1 MNPFDYSLCN
11 QTVTLY
17 RRENG
22 QVIRKVIFNAY
33 FSGQIAVPTES
44 FGKSKEKKFL
54 LIIPGNREIRT
65 GDRIYAGTGPKEV
78 EWQNFVP
85 ALEPALFEASF
96 AKPCFWEG
104 RICHWEAG
112 NRKETL

>member
-1 MNPFDYSLCN
+1 VNPFDYSLCN

-33 FSGQIAVPTES
+33 FSGQIAVPTEI

-54 LIIPGNREIRT
+54 LIIPGDFPLQP
-65 GDRIYAGTGPKEV
+65 GDRIYDGNGPETV
-78 EWQNFVP
+78 DWESFLPVSVP
-85 ALEPALFEASF
+85 GLSQVTTAESYRFRGEF
-96 AKPCFWEG
+96 H
-104 RICHWEAG
+104 HWEA
-112 NRKETL
+112 TH